1 MPPETPGSTDGST
14 PMAPVV
20 SPPATPTPTP
30 NGVNPAQTPVTP
42 NQTLD
47 TSGLIA
53 SYEQRLNSL
62 MSQKDKAVNERNI
75 AISQL
80 TENQKS
86 LTDLQGQTQGSITA
100 AANAAQQAI
109 ERAKQLEIEL
119 HQAKALIIKY
129 SALLK
134 RPHLAAYDQLIPL
147 ESDEEK
153 MNAALDQLEG
163 IRLRDLEQYAKQNP
177 TAPPAVPAPEATPQS
192 ILQSLYGNR
201 ANMNPALFQTP
212 QPIPLSSPATM
223 NPNANVSSG
232 QTVQAFFDEAKR
244 IGTTQ
249 AFEDAVQKATL
260 FQKNTFPS

>member
-1 MPPETPGSTDGST
+1 MPDPIAPTDGAT
-14 PMAPVV
+14 PPAPAV
-20 SPPATPTPTP
+20 SPPVVTPAPTP
-30 NGVNPAQTPVTP
+30 NGVNPAQA
-42 NQTLD
+42 LD

-109 ERAKQLEIEL
+109 ERAKQLEVEL
-119 HQAKALIIKY
+119 IQAKSLIVKY

-147 ESDEEK
+147 EADETK

-177 TAPPAVPAPEATPQS
+177 TAPAVPPVPQTPQD
-192 ILQSLYGNR
+192 ILQSLYGQR
-201 ANMNPALFQTP
+201 ANMNPAIFQNQTP
-212 QPIPLSSPATM
+212 IPSSSPATM
-223 NPNANVSSG
+223 SPAGGISTT
-232 QTVQAFFDEAKR
+232 QTVQSFFDEAKR
-244 IGTTQ
+244 IGTKQ
-249 AFEDAVQKATL
+249 AFDDAVQKAAL
-260 FQKNTFPS
+260 FAKNSFSS

>member
-1 MPPETPGSTDGST
+1 MPEPLVPVDGST
-14 PMAPVV
+14 PAAPVV
-20 SPPATPTPTP
+20 SPPMTPTPMP
-30 NGVNPAQTPVTP
+30 NGVNPAQVP
-42 NQTLD
+42 NQALD

-109 ERAKQLEIEL
+109 ERTKQLESEL
-119 HQAKALIIKY
+119 IQAKALIVKY

-147 ESDEEK
+147 EADETK

-177 TAPPAVPAPEATPQS
+177 TAPVPAPTPQTPQD
-192 ILQSLYGNR
+192 ILQNLYGQR
-201 ANMNPALFQTP
+201 ANMNPAIFQNQ
-212 QPIPLSSPATM
+212 QPIPSSSPASM
-223 NPNANVSSG
+223 NPAGGVSTT
-232 QTVQAFFDEAKR
+232 QTVQSFFDEANR
-244 IGTTQ
+244 IGTKQ
-249 AFEDAVQKATL
+249 AFDDAVQKAAL
-260 FQKNTFPS
+260 FAKNTYSS